1 MSQPIPTKSDKT
13 PSWYESGA
21 KIFSGGTGGA
31 AGIFS
36 ATPLI
41 YVKTILQ
48 EKARNPQTSLKWD
61 KNPFKWFAG
70 GSGLA
75 AWMFPQAATAFYI
88 TDLMRKKLSN
98 NGQKELTPQEQVACS
113 AMAGGLLTL
122 FVNPQELIFTQQ
134 KIAEGARLKMI
145 EEQKLDPKSVPS
157 KSALDVTKDIWK
169 KHGLKGFCRG
179 APETAAREMVS
190 NSILT
195 YFAAQYPLLA
205 PIFGAAI
212 SQPVDG
218 RKTNKQADF
227 AYKAQMTEMLKT
239 KAFSGLIARIGIY
252 LVFMNVAPSVKNQC
266 EKLTL
271 SHK

>member
-1 MSQPIPTKSDKT
+1 MGQPIQNKT
-13 PSWYESGA
+13 TDWYAVAA
-21 KIFSGGTGGA
+21 KIISGGTGGA

-41 YVKTILQ
+41 YVKTVLQ

-75 AWMFPQAATAFYI
+75 AWMFPQAAAAFYI

-98 NGQKELTPQEQVACS
+98 NGKREVTPQEQVACS

-145 EEQKLDPKSVPS
+145 EEQKLDPKSVSS
-157 KSALDVTKDIWK
+157 KSALAITKDIWE

-179 APETAAREMVS
+179 APETAGREMVS
-190 NSILT
+190 NIILT
-195 YFAAQYPLLA
+195 YFAAQYPILA

-218 RKTNKQADF
+218 RKTHKQADF
-227 AYKAQMTEMLKT
+227 AYKAPITEMLKR

-252 LVFMNVAPSVKNQC
+252 LVFMNVAPRVKNQC
-266 EKLTL
+266 EQLTL
-271 SHK
+271 PNK